1 MAIWNILPTFGIFY
15 DIMYGIFFWF
25 WYRAPRKIW
34 QPWSAAENKGVN
46 VRNISFFCRQYL
58 PDSTIPQGLAKQAE
72 P

>member
-1 MAIWNILPTFGIFY
+1 
-15 DIMYGIFFWF
+15 MYGIFFWF